1 MDKLDKEL
9 AIEKFTKTMR
19 GSLNDIEKLISFL
32 NIEDTKHKKLLEESI
47 KMIDKKLNKVEKC
60 DSIEETKK
68 YIKVKKVI
76 KKYGE

>member
-9 AIEKFTKTMR
+9 AIEKFIKTMR

-32 NIEDTKHKKLLEESI
+32 NIEDTKHRKLLEESI

-60 DSIEETKK
+60 DTIEETKK
-68 YIKVKKVI
+68 YIKTKKVI